1 MGEQIKVV
9 VEKNGKLSI
18 EVQGVSGARC
28 LSLTEF
34 LEKEVGEVSERERTR
49 EYFQKGKIALMERL
63 KQKNPFMPS
72 E

>member
-1 MGEQIKVV
+1 MGEQIKVI
-9 VEKNGKLSI
+9 VERDGRLSI
-18 EVQGVSGARC
+18 EVKGVGGARC

-34 LEKEVGEVSERERTR
+34 LEKELGEVSERERTR

-63 KQKNPFMPS
+63 TQKNALIPS